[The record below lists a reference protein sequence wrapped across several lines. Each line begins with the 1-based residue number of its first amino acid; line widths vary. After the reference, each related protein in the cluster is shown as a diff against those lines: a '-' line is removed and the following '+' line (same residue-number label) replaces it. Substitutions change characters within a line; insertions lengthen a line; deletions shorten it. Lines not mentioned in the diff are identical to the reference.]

1 MNYIETGEIISL
13 HGVRGEVKVFPWAD
27 YPEFLEEFD
36 TFYIKKNKMHFQKFK
51 AVSVR
56 TNKNVVL
63 IEFEGIN
70 NTELARNLIGKTL
83 YIDRDEIE
91 LEDGTF
97 FVADLIGCKVIN
109 DDTDEEIGEITDVK
123 NLGAS
128 DIYYITGKN
137 GQEHMFP
144 AVDARIFT
152 NVMQIPTQKKKIF
165 HTYFFAI
172 FFRKLGYMAK
182 MFFYTLQFV
191 FIKSCNV
198 HVHSPYFK

>member
-51 AVSVR
+51 AVNVR

-91 LEDGTF
+91 LEEGTF
-97 FVADLIGCKVIN
+97 FVSDLIGCKVIN
-109 DDTDEEIGEITDVK
+109 DDTDEVIGEISDVK

-137 GQEHMFP
+137 GQEYMFP
-144 AVDARIFT
+144 AVDEFLMGTDIDAKTVRIK
-152 NVMQIPTQKKKIF
+152 V
-165 HTYFFAI
+165 
-172 FFRKLGYMAK
+172 LEG
-182 MFFYTLQFV
+182 MFDDED
-191 FIKSCNV
+191 
-198 HVHSPYFK
+198 